1 MRCERR
7 RRSTRK
13 QTPSATSFP
22 FPHRSRRA
30 STGRVLFRAPRVSK
44 SDHWLAV
51 ITFVGAAIGTHELAG
66 RGDDLSTYVAFL
78 LSLIAIGSFVWVW
91 RTWGK

>member
-7 RRSTRK
+7 RRAASR
-13 QTPSATSFP
+13 PRPAATSFP

-30 STGRVLFRAPRVSK
+30 STGRGFRTARVSK

-51 ITFVGAAIGTHELAG
+51 ITFVGSAIGTHELAG

-78 LSLIAIGSFVWVW
+78 LSLVAIGSFVWAW
-91 RTWGK
+91 RTWGE